1 METILK
7 APSAQRERPSPL
19 ALPWE
24 WLLEL
29 EPQSSTARQAPTRVA
44 VLVNNLVGD
53 KGWTCTWSWP
63 PPGRGPPATRP
74 RARASNACVC
84 RTIARLLTPRT

>member
-7 APSAQRERPSPL
+7 APSAQRQRERPSP
-19 ALPWE
+19 LPWE

-29 EPQSSTARQAPTRVA
+29 EPQSSRTARQAPTRGPV
-44 VLVNNLVGD
+44 LVGD
-53 KGWTCTWSWP
+53 KGWTWSWP
-63 PPGRGPPATRP
+63 PPGRGHPATRP

-84 RTIARLLTPRT
+84 RTIARFLTPRT